1 VKIVIASDHGGYALK
16 RELIPYIQSLGH
28 EVADYGTYSTDA
40 VDYPDFAFLVAE
52 VVAAGACDRGIMID
66 GIGAASAV
74 VCNKV
79 PGVRAASCSD
89 TFTAQTCRSHNDSN
103 VLTLG
108 ARVIGGGLAQQVVRT
123 WLETEFE
130 GGRHMRRVNKVIEF
144 ERRYLVDRE

>member
-1 VKIVIASDHGGYALK
+1 MKVVIASDHGGYGLK
-16 RELIPYIQSLGH
+16 RELVPYIQGLGH
-28 EVADYGTYSTDA
+28 EVIDYGTHSTEA

-52 VVAAGACDRGIMID
+52 AVAAGACDRGIMID

-89 TFTAQTCRSHNDSN
+89 TFTALMSRSHNDSN

-108 ARVIGGGLAQQVVRT
+108 SRVIGGGLAQQVVRI
-123 WLETEFE
+123 WLDTEFE
-130 GGRHMRRVNKVIEF
+130 GGRHLRRVNKVIEF
-144 ERRYLVDRE
+144 ERSYLADRR